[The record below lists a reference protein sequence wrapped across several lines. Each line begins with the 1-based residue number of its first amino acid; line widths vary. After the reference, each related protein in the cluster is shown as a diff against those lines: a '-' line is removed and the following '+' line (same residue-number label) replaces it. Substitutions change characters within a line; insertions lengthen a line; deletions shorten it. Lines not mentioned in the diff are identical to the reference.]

1 MNELAA
7 ALFLSAANYAVVNYL
22 ADPIRKQYPDL
33 DLWWFVYVS
42 YVTGAA
48 LSLIAGTN
56 LFSEYIANETA
67 ALFVTAL
74 AVGGGSNLL
83 YQIFGSERPSN
94 E

>member
-1 MNELAA
+1 MKVGI
-7 ALFLSAANYAVVNYL
+7 LSASGAIL
-22 ADPIRKQYPDL
+22 EI
-33 DLWWFVYVS
+33 
-42 YVTGAA
+42 TGAA

-83 YQIFGSERPSN
+83 YQIFGSERPSS
-94 E
+94 